1 LLRRAFKISSR
12 ISVSNGARVFVV
24 LVVDVV
30 TSTSD
35 FFGATSLMIEDPS
48 KMRRFSSVRG
58 CAAPKDGGRCG
69 EAGSVGAVVGTV
81 GSVSLVRSSCSYN
94 PQSVSNKG
102 GKTPPPI

>member
-1 LLRRAFKISSR
+1 MTSSR
-12 ISVSNGARVFVV
+12 IFVSNGAAVFVV

-30 TSTSD
+30 TSTLD
-35 FFGATSLMIEDPS
+35 FFGATSLIIEDPS

-69 EAGSVGAVVGTV
+69 EAGSVGAVVYTV
-81 GSVSLVRSSCSYN
+81 GSVSLVGSSCSYN